1 MKKLSFNH
9 TKAACYIGSISQSI
23 VCGFLPLLFVIFNQD
38 YGIPLAMVTLF
49 STVNFVIQ
57 LIMDFTSLFYIDRVS
72 YRKTIVAA
80 HLLAAFGFLFL
91 GLAAPKIKNIYPAI
105 LFSVVLFSA
114 GGGLSEVL
122 LSPIIEGCPSDNK
135 AATMSLLH
143 SMFAFGSVGVILVTN
158 ILLFVLGK
166 ANWHYIATLW
176 AAIPL
181 FNAGYFMLVPIN
193 RIVESDK
200 RMPLSRL
207 FKRKSFLVFVLIMF
221 CSGATEIAMSQW
233 ASAFAESSL
242 GVSKAVG
249 DILGPCVFASMMA
262 LSRVMYSKLADRIN
276 LAKYLMLC
284 GIMTVGCFLTAALS
298 PIKLAALLACGFCGF
313 AVGIIWPGTVSLSA
327 KTYPSGG
334 AAMFGAL
341 ALAGDVG
348 CTAGPTVV
356 GFVASLF
363 GGELRRGLLISCIF
377 PVLLVVSTVLLM
389 QRVKKHPEINI

>member
-356 GFVASLF
+356 WFVASLF